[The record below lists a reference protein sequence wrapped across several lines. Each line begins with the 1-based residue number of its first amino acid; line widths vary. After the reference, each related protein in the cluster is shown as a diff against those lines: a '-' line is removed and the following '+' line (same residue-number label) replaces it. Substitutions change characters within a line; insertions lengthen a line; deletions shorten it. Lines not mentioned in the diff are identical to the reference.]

1 MIQSKLGNQDFDTK
15 PHVASEEKMKTFTV
29 STLTILALTVAGF
42 FAAREAA
49 LGFIGL
55 VGLGALWIDS
65 SRIRKDVDAKLE
77 FSAFSL
83 ASLAVMALFVQGFFA
98 VGEVA
103 MGFTGLIGLIS
114 ICMDVAL
121 LRAGRLEP
129 IRTFSVPVIA
139 LIVMV
144 LGGVFNISEVAIGFT
159 GWIGLVGLIFDV
171 SRKPNNQKTLEPQVL
186 SDLELIRQDVPRA

>member
-1 MIQSKLGNQDFDTK
+1 M
-15 PHVASEEKMKTFTV
+15 EEQMKSFTV
-29 STLTILALTVAGF
+29 STFAVLALTVAGF
-42 FAAREAA
+42 FAVSEVA

-55 VGLGALWIDS
+55 VGLGALWMDFV
-65 SRIRKDVDAKLE
+65 RVRKDKDAKLE
-77 FSAFSL
+77 FPAFSL
-83 ASLAVMALFVQGFFA
+83 ASLAIMALFMQGFFA
-98 VGEVA
+98 VGEIA

-139 LIVMV
+139 LIGMV
-144 LGGVFNISEVAIGFT
+144 LGGIFNVSELAIGYS
-159 GWIGLVGLIFDV
+159 GLIGLIALVFDV
-171 SRKPNNQKTLEPQVL
+171 SRKPSERGSSDDRPLEPQMV

>member
-1 MIQSKLGNQDFDTK
+1 M
-15 PHVASEEKMKTFTV
+15 EEEMKTFTI
-29 STLTILALTVAGF
+29 STFAILALTVAGF

-55 VGLGALWIDS
+55 IGLGALWMDYA
-65 SRIRKDVDAKLE
+65 RIRKDADAKLE
-77 FSAFSL
+77 FPAFSL

-103 MGFTGLIGLIS
+103 MGMTGLIGLIS
-114 ICMDVAL
+114 ICIDVAL

-139 LIVMV
+139 LIGMV
-144 LGGVFNISEVAIGFT
+144 LGGIFSVSEVAIGFT
-159 GWIGLVGLIFDV
+159 GWIGLVALVFDV
-171 SRKPNNQKTLEPQVL
+171 SRKPNGHKTIEPQVL
-186 SDLELIRQDVPRA
+186 SDLELIRQDVPRAG

>member
-1 MIQSKLGNQDFDTK
+1 M
-15 PHVASEEKMKTFTV
+15 EEKMKTFTV
-29 STLTILALTVAGF
+29 STFAILALTIAGF

-55 VGLGALWIDS
+55 IGLGALWMDY
-65 SRIRKDVDAKLE
+65 SRIRKDATAKLE
-77 FSAFSL
+77 FPAFSL

-98 VGEVA
+98 VGEIA

-114 ICMDVAL
+114 VCMDVVL

-139 LIVMV
+139 LIGMV
-144 LGGVFNISEVAIGFT
+144 LGGIFNVSELAIGYS
-159 GWIGLVGLIFDV
+159 GLIGLVALLFDI
-171 SRKPNNQKTLEPQVL
+171 SRKPSEHGSSDNRPLEPQVV

>member
-1 MIQSKLGNQDFDTK
+1 M
-15 PHVASEEKMKTFTV
+15 EEEMKTFTI
-29 STLTILALTVAGF
+29 STFAVLALTVAGF
-42 FAAREAA
+42 FAVSDVA

-55 VGLGALWIDS
+55 VGLAALWMDFV
-65 SRIRKDVDAKLE
+65 RVRKDTDAKLK
-77 FSAFSL
+77 FPAFSL

-129 IRTFSVPVIA
+129 IRAFSVPVIA
-139 LIVMV
+139 LIGMV
-144 LGGVFNISEVAIGFT
+144 LGGIFNVSELAIGYS
-159 GWIGLVGLIFDV
+159 GLIGLIALVFDV
-171 SRKPNNQKTLEPQVL
+171 SRKPSEHKTIEPQVL

>member
-1 MIQSKLGNQDFDTK
+1 MIQSKLGNQDFDIK

-55 VGLGALWIDS
+55 VGLGALWIDY
-65 SRIRKDVDAKLE
+65 SRIRKDAEAKLE
-77 FSAFSL
+77 FPAFSL

-103 MGFTGLIGLIS
+103 MGFTG